1 MTWRIAPPLLPGA
14 MVVRYMRSALHGYRL
29 LIARVLS
36 HSQHSAG
43 GGAGGRATVRYAAAV
58 ASLYSRTRCRW
69 AWQWRAVRRWCK
81 RGTAV
86 TAVLMLIGTLRW
98 ELTELVT
105 VGLSA
110 LLVMYY
116 VVKV

>member
-1 MTWRIAPPLLPGA
+1 M
-14 MVVRYMRSALHGYRL
+14 
-29 LIARVLS
+29 
-36 HSQHSAG
+36 
-43 GGAGGRATVRYAAAV
+43 
-58 ASLYSRTRCRW
+58 
-69 AWQWRAVRRWCK
+69 
-81 RGTAV
+81 